1 MLNTLSKVWFNVCTM
16 QTSEAINQFGNVAN
30 LATALNI
37 SVQAVYQ
44 WGDKVPELR
53 AYQIAELIAQQTTEQ
68 KAS

>member
-1 MLNTLSKVWFNVCTM
+1 M